1 MIAQHNIAIAQ
12 QFLEGIG
19 TGQDPAKIAE
29 LFADDLIFEVQG
41 DEGVLPWIGR
51 SSGRQALA
59 HFVRDAR
66 MLVEPITFHVEDI
79 LASDT
84 RAAIVGDFQSRSRAT
99 GKVISSQFVIVL
111 TIGGELVTRFQML
124 EDSFAVAKAV
134 RH

>member
-1 MIAQHNIAIAQ
+1 MISQHNIAIAQ

-19 TGQDPAKIAE
+19 TGRDPAKIAE

-41 DEGVLPWIGR
+41 DDGVLPWIGR

-59 HFVRDAR
+59 HFIRDAR
-66 MLVEPITFHVEDI
+66 MLVEPINFHVEDI

-84 RAAIVGDFQSRSRAT
+84 RAAIVGDFQSRSKAT

-111 TIGGELVTRFQML
+111 TIAGDLVTRFQML